1 MMLTLTFLLLFILG
15 AAFGSFL
22 SVLVYRLHAEE
33 KPLVGGRSHCT
44 DCKTTLKPFDLVPLI
59 SYLTLRGRCRYCSKD
74 ISYMYPLMEVITGT
88 VFVLLFLKFPFLA
101 SASLQFSVN
110 LLGLYLLHAFYA
122 CILVFTFFFDLKY
135 RVVADQVLL
144 PAILIGLIATIASPL
159 TPSLVSALIASGIAL
174 VFFGL
179 QILISQGK
187 WVGSGD
193 VRVGIFMGVILG
205 WELLLV
211 ALFLSYI
218 IGSIFSLIIVARQK
232 KIFGISIPFAP
243 FLVTG
248 TFLAMFS
255 GHKILQW
262 YLNGFGLL

>member
-1 MMLTLTFLLLFILG
+1 MILPLAFLLLFILG

-33 KPLVGGRSHCT
+33 KPLIGGRSHCT
-44 DCKTTLKPFDLVPLI
+44 DCKTTLKPLDLVPLL

-74 ISYMYPLMEVITGT
+74 ISYMYPLIEVINGT
-88 VFVLLFLKFPFLA
+88 LFVLLFLKFPFL
-101 SASLQFSVN
+101 SETLQLSVN
-110 LLGLYLLHAFYA
+110 ALGLYLLHASYA
-122 CILVFTFFFDLKY
+122 CILIFTFFFDLKY

-193 VRVGIFMGVILG
+193 VRVGVFMGVILG

-211 ALFLSYI
+211 ALFCSYI
-218 IGSIFSLIIVARQK
+218 IGSLFSLVIAARQK

-248 TFLAMFS
+248 TFIAMFL
-255 GHKILQW
+255 GDDILRW
-262 YLNGFGLL
+262 YLGGFGLL